1 MYHALISLKLIQ
13 KMRFYLKKELGVK
26 IGIAFV
32 VTIILGATISTM
44 SSPVVE
50 PDDSD
55 LVPSGKRGLNERSG
69 RVRRKVPSFP
79 PPPEQEE
86 AETSTFG
93 ITQSKASTSVKTA
106 DENESEESAVIRRGV
121 TTTTTTT
128 TTTEAWKVLKL
139 KVSGKTTSK
148 GTTEVP
154 ASQKGTT
161 EVPVGQEK
169 SLDQDSSWV
178 TSPWVILVILMSVVV
193 LLLLVI
199 LTIISTAC
207 AVNATRLRGIRHH
220 LGNVGAEMSS
230 LVNQDLFW
238 HLQAV
243 APEDSRFRSQRYS
256 HGPRI
261 KSYQASSRLNEMTP
275 GATAFVPTHTATI
288 SKAAGRAYGER
299 AKARESFESF
309 KSVQNSEVNMSE
321 VRLSDPTTEL

>member
-1 MYHALISLKLIQ
+1 M
-13 KMRFYLKKELGVK
+13 K
-26 IGIAFV
+26 IGIAFA
-32 VTIILGATISTM
+32 VTIILGAIISTM
-44 SSPVVE
+44 SSPVV
-50 PDDSD
+50 DNSD
-55 LVPSGKRGLNERSG
+55 LGSSGKRGLSERSG
-69 RVRRKVPSFP
+69 RVRRKAVSFP
-79 PPPEQEE
+79 RPSTQKET
-86 AETSTFG
+86 ETSTLG
-93 ITQSKASTSVKTA
+93 TTQSKASISVKTA

-139 KVSGKTTSK
+139 RVSGKTTSK

-154 ASQKGTT
+154 ASQKDTT
-161 EVPVGQEK
+161 EVPVGREK

-199 LTIISTAC
+199 LSIVSTAC

-256 HGPRI
+256 HGLRF

-299 AKARESFESF
+299 ARARESFESF
-309 KSVQNSEVNMSE
+309 QSVQNSEVNMSE